1 VPVSAFIQEKG
12 EGIMG
17 TARYIRAVCM
27 GVLTAAMILLTGCEG
42 PSTKVP
48 VRQQA
53 ASGQEVPETLPMLE
67 AANPFYIQ
75 ETLNRLTEVTR
86 EQGSTGETRTQEYLS
101 QMLESYGYRVE
112 IKDHIIT
119 AVRGT
124 DDPDSDILIACVS
137 YGTSPDSA
145 GALQSAAG
153 TGMLLETA
161 RLLSA
166 PPTDTELRLIF
177 LPGVPEALEPV
188 RAYLDTIG
196 SNDKARI
203 IGAFEAGPQ
212 GYSGKENLILA
223 TSDGSPT
230 LLAEQLNKS
239 RMQLTGRILDYESY
253 PVTGANVF
261 MRNRIPAVTLCMDH
275 KIRTTGTCFDTMDLV
290 DTDALAENADAV
302 SQAFYAFMNPDTPS
316 MRAKSRYYN
325 DIRDDAFTQTS
336 DAVLPFGRTR
346 EYLEQITGQ
355 TGELVSENTDAS
367 GSQVEAYVYPM
378 KWFGVDQ
385 VIMTRYYFRDGLLW
399 EVEPEADSAGVD
411 FDDMLERIQSV
422 YGEYTE
428 FGSTPSGTFYSW
440 VDEVDRR
447 SLELT
452 PEKDGYQLVFSEF
465 DTPKTELAPGSLAGD
480 KLRAYAER
488 FLPMEAE
495 GLRFSLYSDGVGAT
509 KGYVNT
515 VPGETPQDPAV
526 YVIGLDQYDALT
538 SIGEWIDEEDTAW
551 TLAGLYAQVLAS
563 RDPQY
568 LDDFPEPEKFTES
581 FQWFL
586 TQDLPEKDAGGLK
599 KRMQYF
605 YNFEELVSYR
615 EQFRKNLRGNYE

>member
-1 VPVSAFIQEKG
+1 
-12 EGIMG
+12 
-17 TARYIRAVCM
+17 M
-27 GVLTAAMILLTGCEG
+27 GVLAAAVVFLSGCEG

-48 VRQQA
+48 VRQQTV
-53 ASGQEVPETLPMLE
+53 SGQEVPETIPMLE

-75 ETLNRLTEVTR
+75 DTLNRLTEVTR
-86 EQGSTGETRTQEYLS
+86 EPGSAGEYKTQEYLS
-101 QMLESYGYRVE
+101 QMLESYGYQVE
-112 IKDHIIT
+112 TNDRIIT
-119 AVRGT
+119 AVRET
-124 DDPDSDILIACVS
+124 DDPDSDVLIAYAS

-145 GALQSAAG
+145 GTLQSAAG
-153 TGMLLETA
+153 TGMLLEMA

-166 PPTDTELRLIF
+166 PPTDTELRLVF

-188 RAYLDTIG
+188 RTYLQTIDSG
-196 SNDKARI
+196 DKSRI

-212 GYSGKENLILA
+212 GYSGKEHLILA
-223 TSDGSPT
+223 TSDGNPT

-239 RMQLTGRILDYESY
+239 VMQLTGRILDYE
-253 PVTGANVF
+253 PHQVTGANVF

-275 KIRTTGTCFDTMDLV
+275 TIRITGTCFDTIDLV

-325 DIRDDAFTQTS
+325 DIRDDAFTQTA

-355 TGELVSENTDAS
+355 SGKQVSENTDAS
-367 GSQVEAYVYPM
+367 GHQVEAYEYPM

-385 VIMTRYYFRDGLLW
+385 VIMTRYYFQDGLLW

-422 YGEYTE
+422 YGEYTG
-428 FGSTPSGTFYSW
+428 FSSTPSGTFYNW
-440 VDEVDRR
+440 VDEFGRR

-452 PEKDGYQLVFSEF
+452 PEKDGYQLIFSEY
-465 DTPKTELAPGSLAGD
+465 DTPRTELAPGSLAGD

-488 FLPMEAE
+488 FLPMESE

-509 KGYVNT
+509 KGYVDT

-526 YVIGLDQYDALT
+526 YVIALDQYDALT
-538 SIGEWIDEEDTAW
+538 SIGEWINEEDTAW
-551 TLAGLYAQVLAS
+551 TLAGLYAQILAS
-563 RDPQY
+563 RDSRY
-568 LDDFPEPEKFTES
+568 LDEFSEPEKFVES

>member
-1 VPVSAFIQEKG
+1 
-12 EGIMG
+12 
-17 TARYIRAVCM
+17 
-27 GVLTAAMILLTGCEG
+27 
-42 PSTKVP
+42 
-48 VRQQA
+48 
-53 ASGQEVPETLPMLE
+53 
-67 AANPFYIQ
+67 
-75 ETLNRLTEVTR
+75 
-86 EQGSTGETRTQEYLS
+86 
-101 QMLESYGYRVE
+101 
-112 IKDHIIT
+112 
-119 AVRGT
+119 
-124 DDPDSDILIACVS
+124 
-137 YGTSPDSA
+137 
-145 GALQSAAG
+145 
-153 TGMLLETA
+153 
-161 RLLSA
+161 
-166 PPTDTELRLIF
+166 
-177 LPGVPEALEPV
+177 
-188 RAYLDTIG
+188 
-196 SNDKARI
+196 
-203 IGAFEAGPQ
+203 
-212 GYSGKENLILA
+212 
-223 TSDGSPT
+223 
-230 LLAEQLNKS
+230 
-239 RMQLTGRILDYESY
+239 
-253 PVTGANVF
+253 
-261 MRNRIPAVTLCMDH
+261 
-275 KIRTTGTCFDTMDLV
+275 MDLV

-452 PEKDGYQLVFSEF
+452 PEKDRYQLVFSEF